1 MKYILKLY
9 VTGTTVN
16 SQNAIENLNTI
27 LNEPELKGKYELE
40 VIDVL
45 KHPKLA
51 EDERILAT
59 PALHKKLPLPI
70 RLVIGDLSDKEKVLF
85 GLDLVSFD
93 EINAEQEFLREIDKT
108 NVEPEKDV
116 MHDMCRVSTEEDVFK

>member
-9 VTGTTVN
+9 ITGTTVN
-16 SQNAIENLNTI
+16 SQNAIENLNAI
-27 LNEPELKGKYELE
+27 LNEPSLKDKYELE

-59 PALHKKLPLPI
+59 PVLYKKLPPQI
-70 RLVIGDLSDKEKVLF
+70 RMVIGDLSDTEKVLL
-85 GLDLVSFD
+85 GLDLV
-93 EINAEQEFLREIDKT
+93 
-108 NVEPEKDV
+108 PE
-116 MHDMCRVSTEEDVFK
+116 R